1 MSVSMSERD
10 LLTAS
15 QPVHRMKRSLGPV
28 ALMFTAIGSIIGSGW
43 LFGAF
48 NASALAGPAAIFSW
62 AVAAVMIILIGLTY
76 AELGPMFPISG
87 GVVRYPHLV
96 WGSFGS
102 YSMGFVTWIAAA
114 AVPAIE
120 VTGALQ
126 YASRFYPFTQAV
138 QYQGTT
144 QHILTPVGMV
154 IAVLAL
160 ALFVVLNYFGV
171 LLFAQIN
178 NVVVWWKLFVI
189 VLVIAIFLV
198 TGFMMA
204 SGDGGATHAGGAAN
218 FVSHGFAPKGFAAVF
233 TAVSTAGIT
242 FSFLGFRQGIE
253 LAGET
258 KNPKRNIPLALVGS
272 VVITGILYMLLQV
285 AFTVMVSAETLK
297 KSGGWIN
304 LTFTN
309 DAGPLA
315 ALAAAGG
322 IAWLAYVLYFDAIVS
337 PADTGLIYTTITAR
351 VSYAMGR
358 NANAP
363 KWLATNNRHGVP
375 HWSLVVAFLA
385 GCVLLLP
392 FPSWQALVGF
402 ITSATVMSFGTGP
415 LVLAILRRT
424 HPERVRPFKLPGGDL
439 IPYLAFWS
447 ANMIMFWAGWATN
460 SKLLIMLLIGY
471 VLLIVFQLTNR
482 RGYRPPLFFKVGAS
496 WVIPWFILYGL
507 VSFLFSADSPIGSL
521 KIGDTTFGNIMF
533 FWVFL
538 INAAVAGF
546 VFWLAVRTRL
556 PKEQIDLYIEDATRE
571 SEVEDDTVAGG
582 HIA

>member
-1 MSVSMSERD
+1 
-10 LLTAS
+10 
-15 QPVHRMKRSLGPV
+15 MKRSLGPI
-28 ALMFTAIGSIIGSGW
+28 ALMFAAIGSIIGSGW

-62 AVAAVMIILIGLTY
+62 AIAAVMIILIGLTY

-126 YASRFYPFTQAV
+126 YASRFFPFTTAV
-138 QYQGTT
+138 QYQGAT

-154 IAVLAL
+154 VAVLAL

-171 LLFAQIN
+171 LLFARIN

-189 VLVIAIFLV
+189 VLVIVVFLIA
-198 TGFMMA
+198 GFAMV
-204 SGDGGATHAGGAAN
+204 SNGARGHAGGAAN
-218 FVSHGFAPKGFAAVF
+218 FTDFGFAPKGFAAVF

-285 AFTVMVSAETLK
+285 AFTVMVPTSALK

-315 ALAAAGG
+315 ALAAGG
-322 IAWLAYVLYFDAIVS
+322 GLIWLAYILYFDAIVS

-363 KWLATNNRHGVP
+363 KWLAANNKHGVP
-375 HWSLVVAFLA
+375 HWSLLVAFLA

-415 LVLAILRRT
+415 LVLAILRKT
-424 HPERVRPFKLPGGDL
+424 HPERPRPFKLPGGNV

-447 ANMIMFWAGWATN
+447 ANMIMFWAGWGTN

-471 VLLIVFQLTNR
+471 VLLIVFQVTNR
-482 RGYRPPLFFKVGAS
+482 KGYRPPLFFTFGAS

-507 VSFLFSADSPIGSL
+507 VSFFFSADSPIGSL
-521 KIGDTTFGNIMF
+521 KIGGTTFGDIMF

-538 INAAVAGF
+538 INAVVAGF
-546 VFWLAVRTRL
+546 VYWLAVRMRL

-571 SEVEDDTVAGG
+571 SEVEEETVAGG
-582 HIA
+582 HIG